1 MNLPKE
7 IEQFVNN
14 LVPTDVGVD
23 NVGDYVVRYEG
34 FTDECNDGHDDNS
47 IDDVYA
53 DAYQDFDNR
62 QGQEAMV
69 RGVAYDELGCD
80 NNPVLYS
87 VYKNINEAV
96 NPDKM
101 TGDEMRELLD
111 KKHAWDDGIHNPE
124 FINDVRRHNWVLIDN
139 YPLAKLGSVEDPYDR
154 IIDTDDDYAMRD
166 SDLSEPIVIAP
177 DRKSVMDGNH
187 RVHKARE
194 MGKTH
199 LPAYFPMI
207 KENKFNF
214 KLIDNEITEG
224 RLLRTTNNFKKLTGR
239 DVADLLYLNSL
250 VIYIMAKDSKQSDF
264 ALGYARKT
272 TQYGNYTLFRTH
284 ATDMYLLSYIVNDP
298 DSKQIKLKDSIFSKR
313 FLKSCKFQPK
323 EHSKFFYKLATQGK
337 VPLATTYFMSLEKQI
352 KINDSRYKS
361 WRRMAVDWE
370 HLKYRSRQYIVAKII
385 QEFRRIAVTSELVS
399 NLQTMTKY
407 RSYDITDKYS
417 RKPSTGRK
425 VAGAV
430 AGAVAGGY
438 AGKKIAKKLGKDSDK
453 YKKAGTGIG
462 AIAGYWA
469 GGRQRQ
475 K

>member
-1 MNLPKE
+1 M
-7 IEQFVNN
+7 
-14 LVPTDVGVD
+14 
-23 NVGDYVVRYEG
+23 
-34 FTDECNDGHDDNS
+34 S
-47 IDDVYA
+47 I
-53 DAYQDFDNR
+53 
-62 QGQEAMV
+62 
-69 RGVAYDELGCD
+69 
-80 NNPVLYS
+80 
-87 VYKNINEAV
+87 
-96 NPDKM
+96 
-101 TGDEMRELLD
+101 
-111 KKHAWDDGIHNPE
+111 H
-124 FINDVRRHNWVLIDN
+124 
-139 YPLAKLGSVEDPYDR
+139 
-154 IIDTDDDYAMRD
+154 
-166 SDLSEPIVIAP
+166 
-177 DRKSVMDGNH
+177 
-187 RVHKARE
+187 
-194 MGKTH
+194 
-199 LPAYFPMI
+199 

-284 ATDMYLLSYIVNDP
+284 ATDMYLLSYIVNNP

-453 YKKAGTGIG
+453 YKKAGAGIG

>member
-1 MNLPKE
+1 MIKENFADDKLPKE
-7 IEQFVNN
+7 VQQFVNS
-14 LVPTDVGVD
+14 LTPDDVGVD
-23 NVGDYVVRYEG
+23 TVGEYIIHYEG
-34 FTDECNDGHDDNS
+34 FTDQCNDGHDDDS
-47 IDDVYA
+47 IQDVYA
-53 DAYQDFDNR
+53 DVYQDFDNR
-62 QGQEAMV
+62 QGQEALI
-69 RGVAYDELGCD
+69 RGVANDELHVDC
-80 NNPVLYS
+80 NPVLYS
-87 VYKNINEAV
+87 VYKNV
-96 NPDKM
+96 
-101 TGDEMRELLD
+101 
-111 KKHAWDDGIHNPE
+111 
-124 FINDVRRHNWVLIDN
+124 
-139 YPLAKLGSVEDPYDR
+139 
-154 IIDTDDDYAMRD
+154 
-166 SDLSEPIVIAP
+166 
-177 DRKSVMDGNH
+177 
-187 RVHKARE
+187 
-194 MGKTH
+194 
-199 LPAYFPMI
+199 

-284 ATDMYLLSYIVNDP
+284 ATDMYLLSYIVNNP

-313 FLKSCKFQPK
+313 FLNSCKFQPK

-453 YKKAGTGIG
+453 YKKAGAGIG